1 MSKYLLVWVLF
12 VFLNLL
18 VVLVGLLLGVV
29 VLGVSL
35 FLLSQEEVAY
45 LTW

>member
-1 MSKYLLVWVLF
+1 MSNYLLVWVLF